1 MRLWEGTAML
11 KRSRPGLIIIL
22 AAVLSLGLICDAAGE
37 VTGVY
42 ELQENGNL
50 RRLSVNELKGIGA
63 LQFTLYVEEGDFSGS
78 MMGLADLKGNIA
90 TYQTG
95 GCKFT
100 ITFSGNKALIR
111 NADTQCRDYLKPGV
125 LLDGNYLKKP

>member
-1 MRLWEGTAML
+1 
-11 KRSRPGLIIIL
+11 
-22 AAVLSLGLICDAAGE
+22 
-37 VTGVY
+37 
-42 ELQENGNL
+42 
-50 RRLSVNELKGIGA
+50 
-63 LQFTLYVEEGDFSGS
+63 QFTLYVEEGDFSGS
-78 MMGLADLKGNIA
+78 MMGLADLKGNTA

-125 LLDGNYLKKP
+125 LLDGNYIRIP